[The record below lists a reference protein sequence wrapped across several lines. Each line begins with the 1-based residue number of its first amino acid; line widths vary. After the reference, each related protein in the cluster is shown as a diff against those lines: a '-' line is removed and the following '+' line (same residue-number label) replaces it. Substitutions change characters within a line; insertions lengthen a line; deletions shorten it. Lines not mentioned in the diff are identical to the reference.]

1 MKKVCWLLVAIVAI
15 TLSCEKDKVADKSTF
30 SGTWS
35 GQYTGS
41 DQGTWSVTVSG
52 NGIISG
58 TGQSGRTGRTFDMSG
73 NISDDGSFKATIGT
87 VATGS
92 EFTGKLTEEGA
103 ASGTWTNA
111 ATTPPQSGTWS
122 GRRQ

>member
-15 TLSCEKDKVADKSTF
+15 TLSCKKDKETNSSVFAGK
-30 SGTWS
+30 WS
-35 GQYTGS
+35 GQYVGS

-58 TGQSGRTGRTFDMSG
+58 TGQSTQTGRTFDMEG
-73 NISDDGSFKATIGT
+73 NVNNDGNFKATIGT

-92 EFTGKLTEEGA
+92 EFT
-103 ASGTWTNA
+103 
-111 ATTPPQSGTWS
+111 
-122 GRRQ
+122 